1 MTTTEE
7 NYDNQKQKINLVKDE
22 YFSQEQKMK
31 RMSIAVKGI
40 GGWFA
45 YFTGVA
51 TLILGTLNIYEI
63 YKQVDYFL
71 TILGLPILL
80 AGLYLLFRH
89 VKEKNFTGRARIVK
103 IVKVFG
109 GLISIPGL
117 LAIMTL
123 NKESARYPYFSIVT
137 AIGIGLLVISFILK
151 KVWKIK
157 TEKRRRPPIE
167 QGLETEI

>member
-7 NYDNQKQKINLVKDE
+7 NYENREQKINLEKDE

-89 VKEKNFTGRARIVK
+89 VKEKNFTGKAKIVK

-123 NKESARYPYFSIVT
+123 NNESIRYPYFQVVT
-137 AIGIGLLVISFILK
+137 GIGISLLFISFILK

-167 QGLETEI
+167 QV

>member
-7 NYDNQKQKINLVKDE
+7 NYENREQKINLEKDE

-80 AGLYLLFRH
+80 VGLYLLFRH
-89 VKEKNFTGRARIVK
+89 VKEKNFTGRAKIVK

-117 LAIMTL
+117 LATMTL
-123 NKESARYPYFSIVT
+123 NNESVRYPYFQVVT
-137 AIGIGLLVISFILK
+137 GIGISLLFISFILK

-157 TEKRRRPPIE
+157 TEKRRPPIE
-167 QGLETEI
+167 QV

>member
-1 MTTTEE
+1 MTTTEDNCE
-7 NYDNQKQKINLVKDE
+7 NQEQKILQTDEE

-63 YKQVDYFL
+63 YKQIDYFL

-89 VKEKNFTGRARIVK
+89 VKEKKFTGKAQIVK

-109 GLISIPGL
+109 GIISIPGL

-123 NKESARYPYFSIVT
+123 NKESVRYPYFQVIT
-137 AIGIGLLVISFILK
+137 AIGISLLVISSVLK
-151 KVWKIK
+151 KAWKIK

-167 QGLETEI
+167 QGLESEI

>member
-7 NYDNQKQKINLVKDE
+7 NYENQEQKIDQIEDE
-22 YFSQEQKMK
+22 YFSSEQKMK

-45 YFTGVA
+45 YFMGTA

-80 AGLYLLFRH
+80 SGLYLLFRH
-89 VKEKNFTGRARIVK
+89 FKEKKITGKAKTVK
-103 IVKVFG
+103 IFKIIG
-109 GLISIPGL
+109 GIISIPGL

-123 NKESARYPYFSIVT
+123 NKESVRYPYFSVL
-137 AIGIGLLVISFILK
+137 AGIGISLLVISFVLK

-167 QGLETEI
+167 QV